1 MAGRTNRPVWETS
14 DVDRKPMSTWPKPT
28 STWPN
33 PTPRS
38 PNGTDAFLPSGAVEH
53 RPDPGPSRPAA
64 VYSTMSGNGSSSTSG
79 TITGNDR
86 YNGRAKCPDTIH
98 KIADDF
104 RFTYGYDY
112 YDHKGT
118 PLPPLSELALMD
130 PNLGDYIANGP
141 ARYPASPPGPSRG
154 HRLQSPFA
162 PAYPPPTATVAP
174 AELVT
179 GERPTVSQPRTSGN
193 ATTDCRCP
201 TCSDGTPVKCF
212 QCQLAR
218 QYELLSKVW
227 EDERARSEQSWQ
239 RMESILREETRFTV
253 DYYRGLWNAE
263 KTQLETDIAYL
274 CDQIRRLGDENL
286 VLRGKLADQ
295 VQAGEP
301 IIYQGSFQGNTPL
314 VDGSP
319 PSPVRPS
326 PISPIVGSPL
336 SPVRPSPRSPIVGS
350 PRSPT
355 RPSPRSPIRPSPRSP
370 IRPSLRSPIVGSPRS
385 PVRPSPRSPIVPAP
399 RNPSRL
405 GTSVSPLASA
415 PPTLPSARVS
425 MSPQP
430 GHETIPISPTFS
442 PFLPSS
448 PYPNAGAAS
457 GGVST
462 PVRSPKRPLSV
473 IDVHELDP
481 KLEGISLRASTV
493 RKTTF
498 EEAPPDG
505 SPPSK
510 RRRSLSHDYYIVTN
524 EHGEDEVKDT
534 KKSEYEEY
542 REDAERRLTMYAGYT
557 PSGYS
562 PSLPSEIVLLRG
574 QGSVTPTASSS
585 FLPERHDSLEAE
597 DRSVTATAREEVGES
612 SGVSYPDLSHD
623 LGRADSP
630 GVLSAASGD
639 APLKGPLMIKNI
651 PAQDE
656 LFLAALNE
664 RLEPISQ
671 GQDALPRAVQ
681 TPVAVPASLSVVHG
695 EPCDG
700 ADASQTTAPDNT
712 DISGTQSEIDE
723 EHDGVHVEMDRPIS
737 PLPTQNDVSQRRD
750 DLAQP
755 KQPKYRIK
763 WAEGL
768 TYAYDGTPIKA
779 EPSDYPYSF
788 EYDEDLPAN
797 VEAPPTVPV
806 KTEDSDDDSDGRSS
820 EPEVAIKFRST
831 SNFGAPFGR
840 R

>member
-14 DVDRKPMSTWPKPT
+14 DVDRKPMLFR
-28 STWPN
+28 PN
-33 PTPRS
+33 QTRRS

-53 RPDPGPSRPAA
+53 RLDPGPSRPATGHR
-64 VYSTMSGNGSSSTSG
+64 TMSGNGSSSTSG

-86 YNGRAKCPDTIH
+86 YNGRATSLDTDY

-112 YDHKGT
+112 YDHRGT
-118 PLPPLSELALMD
+118 PLPPLSRLALMD
-130 PNLGDYIANGP
+130 PNLGGYIANGP
-141 ARYPASPPGPSRG
+141 ARYPASPPGPTRG

-162 PAYPPPTATVAP
+162 PVYPPPTSTIAP
-174 AELVT
+174 AELVA
-179 GERPTVSQPRTSGN
+179 GARPTVSPPRTSGS
-193 ATTDCRCP
+193 AATDCHCL
-201 TCSDGTPVKCF
+201 TCSDGTPAKCF
-212 QCQLAR
+212 QSQLAR
-218 QYELLSKVW
+218 QYELLSTVW
-227 EDERARSEQSWQ
+227 EDERARSEQARQ
-239 RMESILREETRFTV
+239 RVESILREETRITV
-253 DYYRGLWNAE
+253 DYYRDLWDHE
-263 KTQLETDIAYL
+263 KTQLETEIAYL
-274 CDQIRRLGDENL
+274 CEQVRRLGDENL

-295 VQAGEP
+295 VQVGEP

-326 PISPIVGSPL
+326 PISPIVGSPI
-336 SPVRPSPRSPIVGS
+336 SPARPSPISPIAGS
-350 PRSPT
+350 PLSP
-355 RPSPRSPIRPSPRSP
+355 PSPVARQQSSGAGSSDSARDNRRVPGLPGCYSHLFFGFGFPASPQ
-370 IRPSLRSPIVGSPRS
+370 
-385 PVRPSPRSPIVPAP
+385 VPTP
-399 RNPSRL
+399 RNPSPL

-481 KLEGISLRASTV
+481 KLEGISLRESTV

-505 SPPSK
+505 PPSK
-510 RRRSLSHDYYIVTN
+510 RRRSSSHDYYIVTN
-524 EHGEDEVKDT
+524 VQGDDEVKDA
-534 KKSEYEEY
+534 KKTEYEEY

-557 PSGYS
+557 PSCYS

-574 QGSVTPTASSS
+574 QGSVTPTVSSS
-585 FLPERHDSLEAE
+585 FLPERYDSLEAE

-612 SGVSYPDLSHD
+612 GGVSYPDLSND
-623 LGRADSP
+623 LARADSP

-671 GQDALPRAVQ
+671 GQDALPRAMQ
-681 TPVAVPASLSVVHG
+681 TPVAVPASLSAVHD
-695 EPCDG
+695 EPFDG

-723 EHDGVHVEMDRPIS
+723 EHDGVHVKMDRPIF
-737 PLPTQNDVSQRRD
+737 PWPTQNDIGQRRD
-750 DLAQP
+750 DHAQP

-763 WAEGL
+763 WAEDPS
-768 TYAYDGTPIKA
+768 YAYDGTPIKA
-779 EPSDYPYSF
+779 EPTDYPYSF
-788 EYDEDLPAN
+788 EYDGEDLPAK
-797 VEAPPTVPV
+797 VEASPTVPV

>member
-14 DVDRKPMSTWPKPT
+14 DVDRKPVSLFRSDQTR
-28 STWPN
+28 
-33 PTPRS
+33 RS

-53 RPDPGPSRPAA
+53 RPDPGPSRPPNG
-64 VYSTMSGNGSSSTSG
+64 YSTMSGNGSNSTSG
-79 TITGNDR
+79 TITGNGR
-86 YNGRAKCPDTIH
+86 YNGRATSLLSDH
-98 KIADDF
+98 EIAAAF
-104 RFTYGYDY
+104 RFTHGYDY
-112 YDHKGT
+112 EDHRGT
-118 PLPPLSELALMD
+118 PLPPLSTLALMD
-130 PNLGDYIANGP
+130 PNLGKYLAYSP
-141 ARYPASPPGPSRG
+141 YRVSPPSPSRG

-162 PAYPPPTATVAP
+162 PVYPPPMATVAP
-174 AELVT
+174 PELVA
-179 GERPTVSQPRTSGN
+179 GERPTVSPPRTSGN
-193 ATTDCRCP
+193 ATTDCRCL
-201 TCSDGTPVKCF
+201 TCSGGTTAKCF
-212 QCQLAR
+212 QCRLAR
-218 QYELLSKVW
+218 QYELLNTAW
-227 EDERARSEQSWQ
+227 EDERARSEQARH
-239 RMESILREETRFTV
+239 RMESILREEARITV
-253 DYYRGLWNAE
+253 DYYREVWDAE
-263 KTQLETDIAYL
+263 KTQLKADVAYL
-274 CDQIRRLGDENL
+274 SEQVRTLGDENL
-286 VLRGKLADQ
+286 VLRGRLADQ

-319 PSPVRPS
+319 PSPSIPS
-326 PISPIVGSPL
+326 PLSPILGSPL
-336 SPVRPSPRSPIVGS
+336 SPPPPVARRQSSGAGSSDGARDNRRVSGLPGCYSHLFGFVLPASPQM
-350 PRSPT
+350 PT
-355 RPSPRSPIRPSPRSP
+355 H
-370 IRPSLRSPIVGSPRS
+370 
-385 PVRPSPRSPIVPAP
+385 
-399 RNPSRL
+399 RNPSPL
-405 GTSVSPLASA
+405 GRSVSPPPVSA
-415 PPTLPSARVS
+415 PSTIPSTRIS

-448 PYPNAGAAS
+448 PYPGAGAAS

-524 EHGEDEVKDT
+524 VHGEDEVKDA
-534 KKSEYEEY
+534 KKTEYEEY

-557 PSGYS
+557 PSCYS
-562 PSLPSEIVLLRG
+562 PSSPSETVLLRG

-585 FLPERHDSLEAE
+585 FLAERHDSPETE
-597 DRSVTATAREEVGES
+597 DRSVTATATEEVGES
-612 SGVSYPDLSHD
+612 SGASYPDLSNH
-623 LGRADSP
+623 LRRADSS
-630 GVLSAASGD
+630 GALSAASGD

-681 TPVAVPASLSVVHG
+681 TPVAVPASLSAVHG
-695 EPCDG
+695 EPFDG

-712 DISGTQSEIDE
+712 DISGTQSETDE
-723 EHDGVHVEMDRPIS
+723 EHDGVHVEMDRPIPS
-737 PLPTQNDVSQRRD
+737 TWPVPNNDGQKRD
-750 DLAQP
+750 VHDPP
-755 KQPKYRIK
+755 KRPAYRIK
-763 WAEGL
+763 WAEEPG
-768 TYAYDGTPIKA
+768 YAYDGTSIKA
-779 EPSDYPYSF
+779 EPSDYPFSY
-788 EYDEDLPAN
+788 EYDDEDLPAQ
-797 VEAPPTVPV
+797 VEASPTIPV
-806 KTEDSDDDSDGRSS
+806 KTEDSDDESDGRNS
-820 EPEVAIKFRST
+820 EPEVAIKFKST